1 MYFAALDP
9 AGALTVLRMVPMR
22 VGRMRLE
29 RAGQEDSEWLR
40 TTIEDTSER
49 FGTRLDNQ
57 RDGTLTVTGYDR

>member
-1 MYFAALDP
+1 
-9 AGALTVLRMVPMR
+9 MVPMR

-40 TTIEDTSER
+40 TTIEDASER